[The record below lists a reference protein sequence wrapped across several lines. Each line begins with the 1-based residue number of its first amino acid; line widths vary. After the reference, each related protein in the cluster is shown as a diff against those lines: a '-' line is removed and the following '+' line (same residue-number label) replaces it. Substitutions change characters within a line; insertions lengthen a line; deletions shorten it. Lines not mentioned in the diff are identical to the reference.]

1 MTEYNSLEEGL
12 NDLME
17 QMQIDMPQFN
27 QTVKDAFYTRCYAAE
42 RLMNAAR
49 DSCTD
54 HAAWMNMVGNPF
66 EALAL
71 AQSFDTFCWFASY
84 EQLSKHFG
92 VPLSWIN
99 ALSIRAITDPIKMTW
114 KVMGLEMLDEEGY
127 LTEAAYAAFL
137 DGQEASLIPGT
148 DNMDSLRH
156 PNMKELTKKNTEKFQ
171 EYLDG
176 KSIVADLSDVLKGL
190 DFTLA

>member
-12 NDLME
+12 NNLIE

-71 AQSFDTFCWFASY
+71 AQSFDTFCWYASY

-99 ALSIRAITDPIKMTW
+99 ALSLRAITDPMKMTW
-114 KVMGLEMLDEEGY
+114 KVLGLEMMDSEGY
-127 LTEAAYAAFL
+127 LSESAYAAFL
-137 DGQEASLIPGT
+137 DGQEASLIPDT
-148 DNMDSLRH
+148 DDVGSLRN
-156 PNMKELTKKNTEKFQ
+156 PDMQKVTEQNAKTFQ
-171 EYLDG
+171 EYLDT
-176 KSIVADLSDVLKGL
+176 KSIVVDMGDALKGF